1 MLFTKRLLGAAV
13 FYGKYFTMSNRLEA
27 LHSYLLKT
35 AQRADGF
42 LPFDAFM
49 QAALYAPQ
57 LGYYTATRPVGSAAS
72 GADFTTAPEISSLF
86 GHTLAQAIAPC
97 FADDLPAV
105 VLECGAGTGKLAK
118 DVLDG
123 LQAQG
128 IAVQRYAILELS
140 ASLRAQQQALL
151 KDYPCV
157 EWLDALPETASAF
170 EGVVLANEL
179 LDAMPVRSF
188 AIEFGQVFELGVAW
202 NEPAQAWQWLQ
213 RSATP
218 ADAAAVLSSVS
229 DDIKNL
235 PRYELERCEQAYAW
249 VASMAARMQRGTMLL
264 IDYGFARGELY
275 HPQRVGGTLMAHRY
289 HQATPDVLAHAGDAD
304 ITAHIDFTAVAQAAT
319 EQGMQVVGYLNQARF
334 LINAGVGEAYAAA
347 AQGMDTVLQA
357 QLSRGLQ
364 LLMSEAEMGE
374 LFKIVALT
382 KNCEAPL
389 GFERGDRSHRLL
401 GQGDV

>member
-1 MLFTKRLLGAAV
+1 MTRLAQ
-13 FYGKYFTMSNRLEA
+13 
-27 LHSYLLKT
+27 LHSHLLSA
-35 AQRADGF
+35 AQAAGGF
-42 LPFDAFM
+42 LPFDVFM

-72 GADFTTAPEISSLF
+72 GADFTTAPEISALF

-97 FADDLPAV
+97 FADDLPAII
-105 VLECGAGTGKLAK
+105 LECGAGTGKLAK

-140 ASLRAQQQALL
+140 ASLRAQQQAQL

-157 EWLDALPETASAF
+157 AWLDALPSAF

-188 AIEFGQVFELGVAW
+188 AIEFGQVFERGVAW
-202 NEPAQAWQWLQ
+202 NEPAQVWQWLQ

-229 DDIKNL
+229 DDIKTL

-249 VASMAARMQRGTMLL
+249 VASIAARMQRGAMLL

-275 HPQRVGGTLMAHRY
+275 HPQRAGGTLMTHRY

-304 ITAHIDFTAVAQAAT
+304 ITAHIDFTAVAQVAT
-319 EQGMQVVGYLNQARF
+319 EQGMHVAGYLNQARF

-347 AQGMDTVLQA
+347 AQGMDTVAQA

-374 LFKIVALT
+374 LFKFIAFT
-382 KNCEAPL
+382 KGCEAPL

-401 GQGDV
+401 ESDHA

>member
-1 MLFTKRLLGAAV
+1 MTRLAQ
-13 FYGKYFTMSNRLEA
+13 
-27 LHSYLLKT
+27 LHSHLLNA
-35 AQRADGF
+35 AQAAGGF

-72 GADFTTAPEISSLF
+72 GADFTTAPEISTLF
-86 GHTLAQAIAPC
+86 GHTLAQAMAPC
-97 FADDLPAV
+97 FADGLPAV
-105 VLECGAGTGKLAK
+105 ILECGAGTGKLAK

-123 LQAQG
+123 LKVQG
-128 IAVQRYAILELS
+128 ITVQRYAILELS

-157 EWLDALPETASAF
+157 AWLDTLPSAF

-188 AIEFGQVFELGVAW
+188 AMEYGQVYERGVAW

-213 RSATP
+213 RSASP
-218 ADAAAVLSSVS
+218 LDAAAVLSSLNDDIS
-229 DDIKNL
+229 DDIKTL
-235 PRYELERCEQAYAW
+235 PRYELERCEQAHAW
-249 VASMAARMQRGTMLL
+249 VASMAARMQRGAMLL

-275 HPQRVGGTLMAHRY
+275 HPQRAGGTLMAHRY
-289 HQATPDVLAHAGDAD
+289 HQATTDVLAHAGDAD

-319 EQGMQVVGYLNQARF
+319 EQGMELAGYLNQARF

-347 AQGMDTVLQA
+347 AQGMDTVAQA

-374 LFKIVALT
+374 LFKIIAFT

-401 GQGDV
+401 GDNHV